1 MLSSVSLRVRLFAIF
16 GTMSLLMFI
25 CSIAML
31 WHATEINNLIK
42 RMVQKELVIYK
53 ISQKLEVSLANQ
65 KGLLT
70 FFFVDGNQEW
80 LDSLETFQTDFEREL
95 NQVLN
100 MNLSSWQRQILQEIS
115 ENYIVYKTETLHAV
129 EEYLENPATVNISEA
144 HARQRDHHFNLLY
157 LCAKLGTEQWDDI
170 IEEEIRE
177 IERSEVFKQ
186 AGYLAII
193 SFTILCPLFFFL
205 LYKKILGPI
214 RDMALQ
220 TGSTFQASSQNE
232 IASLEQSLGNM
243 KKGYD
248 QANDELTRSRKNLV
262 EAEKMAMVGELAAGV
277 AHTIRNPF
285 TSIKMRMFTLSRS
298 SQLSNDQTE
307 DLKVI
312 SEEIDRIDNVVTSFL
327 EFSRPPKIK
336 LEKHDLKEVIQSV
349 GKLMEFKLQGK
360 NAELTYDFQPDLPE
374 VLIDYDRMREALLG
388 LLTNSCEAFVGSGR
402 IVIRTASGYD
412 PNDGNVVEITVRDDG
427 PGIPETIRD
436 KVTSP
441 FFTTKDEGS
450 GLGLSIV
457 DRIAREHGG
466 KLSILPTNTGTKIR
480 IRLPM

>member
-1 MLSSVSLRVRLFAIF
+1 MLNSISLRVRLFTIF
-16 GTMSLLMFI
+16 GAMSLLMFV

-31 WHATEINNLIK
+31 WHATEINNLFK

-70 FFFVDGNQEW
+70 FFFVDGNQQW
-80 LDSLETFQTDFEREL
+80 IDSLETYQNDFEREL
-95 NQVLN
+95 QQVLN
-100 MNLSSWQRQILQEIS
+100 MNLSGWQRQLLQDIS
-115 ENYIVYKTETLHAV
+115 EKYIVYKTETAHAV
-129 EEYLENPATVNISEA
+129 EEYLENPAAVNISATHE
-144 HARQRDHHFNLLY
+144 RQREHHFNLLS
-157 LCAKLGTEQWDDI
+157 LCARLGTEQWDDI
-170 IEEEIRE
+170 IEDEIRE

-193 SFTILCPLFFFL
+193 TFAILCPLFFFL
-205 LYKKILGPI
+205 LYKKILTPI
-214 RDMALQ
+214 RDLAIQ
-220 TGSTFQASSQNE
+220 TGSSPHDSSKNE
-232 IASLEQSLGNM
+232 IVSLEQSLGNM

-248 QANDELTRSRKNLV
+248 KATDELTRSRKNLI

-285 TSIKMRMFTLSRS
+285 TSIKMRMFSLSRS
-298 SQLSNDQTE
+298 SQLTSDQTE
-307 DLKVI
+307 DLNVI

-336 LEKHDLKEVIQSV
+336 LEKYDLKEVIQSV
-349 GKLMEFKLQGK
+349 GKLMEFKLQDY

-374 VLIDYDRMREALLG
+374 VQMDYDRIREALLS
-388 LLTNSCEAFVGSGR
+388 LLTNSCEAFVGGGK
-402 IVIRTASGYD
+402 IVIKTASGHD
-412 PNDGNVVEITVRDDG
+412 PNDGNVVEITVRDNG
-427 PGIPETIRD
+427 PGIPEDIIS

-466 KLSILPTNTGTKIR
+466 KLYIIPIDTGTKIR